1 MYIKVI
7 ACQDSRFWYNSHI
20 GNKFEVTK
28 IESDRV
34 WVIAPATNLWKYNT
48 LNFVLN
54 CDYVVLDD
62 YD

>member
-1 MYIKVI
+1 MHIKII
-7 ACQDSRFWYNSHI
+7 ACQDSRFWYNSQI

-34 WVIAPATNLWKYNT
+34 WVIAPATRFWKYNT
-48 LNFVLN
+48 LNFVMN